1 MDHRYIDERSV
12 AQRYL
17 DHSLPAA
24 ERADF
29 EAHLVDCPE
38 CTDRLLLAEMFHARN
53 GAAKPGP
60 VETPVG
66 KIGAAEM
73 PADKT
78 SRKIRFVGS
87 FSPWLFWILTAAG
100 ALLGLAAASLLAWML
115 LR

>member
-17 DHSLPAA
+17 DHTLPAD

-29 EAHLVDCPE
+29 EAHLVDCQE

-53 GAAKPGP
+53 GAAKPQP
-60 VETPVG
+60 EEAP
-66 KIGAAEM
+66 AAEI
-73 PADKT
+73 PAAEIAGPKAR
-78 SRKIRFVGS
+78 RKIRFVGS
-87 FSPWLFWILTAAG
+87 FSPWLFWILSAAG
-100 ALLGLAAASLLAWML
+100 ALLALAAASLLVWML